1 MVNAIMIIIMVTISA
16 RAIPPYST
24 GKLQEEPTSLLREL
38 TLSALMSHLSE
49 QPKLETPPRRMKGV
63 EV

>member
-1 MVNAIMIIIMVTISA
+1 MANAIMIIIMAIASA
-16 RAIPPYST
+16 RAIPPFST

-49 QPKLETPPRRMKGV
+49 QHK
-63 EV
+63 